1 MTEVWY
7 QVIVIHGTGGG
18 KTLGFPTINLDPN
31 ILDNSYKQ
39 GVYQSWVKYNNKI
52 YLGALYFGPRFIN
65 SETKPILEIHILDFN
80 QDIYGQL
87 IEFKLG
93 KYIRGVKKF
102 ASIEL
107 LIKQI
112 EQDIIIIREID

>member
-7 QVIVIHGTGGG
+7 KVTVILGTGGG
-18 KTLGFPTINLDPN
+18 KILGFPTINLDPN
-31 ILDNSYKQ
+31 ILNDHYQQ
-39 GVYQSWVKYNNKI
+39 GVYQTWVKYNNKI

-80 QDIYGQL
+80 QDIYGLL